1 MEIGD
6 PIGNNLN
13 VSVNTRIRNCHKY
26 GGEIE
31 RNVTQKYR
39 NAVVTAL
46 RPIWFPIIFSINSR
60 TTRKIIKLCRWVNQ

>member
-1 MEIGD
+1 MEIGN

-31 RNVTQKYR
+31 RYATQRYR

-46 RPIWFPIIFSINSR
+46 RPIWFSFIVSINSR
-60 TTRKIIKLCRWVNQ
+60 ATRNIIKLCI